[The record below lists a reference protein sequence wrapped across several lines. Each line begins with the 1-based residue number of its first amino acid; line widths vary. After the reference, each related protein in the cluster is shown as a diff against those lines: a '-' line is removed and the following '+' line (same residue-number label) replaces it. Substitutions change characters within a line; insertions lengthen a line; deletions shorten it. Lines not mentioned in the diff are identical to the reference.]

1 MPRQRTPHP
10 PNFAEG
16 TFTNSHK
23 AARFTEVFS
32 LKSFLL
38 YGMCGVIVLLLFPRA
53 AEAARSVPNVKIMVD
68 HCGLPYERDDAT
80 MRVWREGGCRREGR
94 WVQEGGKEERREGRE
109 EGREAMGRGEGGREG
124 HPVLPGLPPH

>member
-1 MPRQRTPHP
+1 MLRQRTPHP

-23 AARFTEVFS
+23 AARFTKVFS

-94 WVQEGGKEERREGRE
+94 KREEKGEKGERKGGRLWVEGKEEGKDIQFYQGFHRISCD
-109 EGREAMGRGEGGREG
+109 
-124 HPVLPGLPPH
+124 